1 MAGAA
6 TSRKACRIL
15 RSLKFQRPKWT
26 NSQATTSAAAAGY
39 FFLYLLMPR
48 AMRPKQPLS
57 TQLTQGAEA
66 APFHSLTQ
74 GDRSSPFQLTH
85 PGDRSSPFQT
95 EDRSGPSQTIGRPI
109 LSQKS
114 KRETNRLPMKR
125 SFRPLLRRF
134 KDVPEPRLERTERG
148 QPLTKPSYSTK
159 FDFVLWF
166 VTPLKEVQGRPRA
179 AGGEVKSSSPCTC
192 VLAICTIFLDT
203 VS

>member
-57 TQLTQGAEA
+57 TQLTQG
-66 APFHSLTQ
+66 
-74 GDRSSPFQLTH
+74 
-85 PGDRSSPFQT
+85 DRSSPFQT
-95 EDRSGPSQTIGRPI
+95 KDRSGPSQTIGRPI